1 MSDGNY
7 FTHPYMQCAF
17 MFVGEFSVWI
27 AYGGKK
33 FFYSRRVADNPTA
46 APMSP
51 GAQTAN

>member
-1 MSDGNY
+1 
-7 FTHPYMQCAF
+7 

-33 FFYSRRVADNPTA
+33 LFYSRRVADNPTA